1 MASCTLAVISDVHDA
16 PAGAGHAGE
25 YGQILLTRAVRRLN
39 RFIRPDAV
47 VVLGDLLEDPEA
59 PDAMDRL
66 RRLKGVLDLLEAPV
80 VVIPGNHDPE
90 PDRFY
95 QVFERPPEQIDVA
108 GVRLVPFV
116 DPPEPG
122 YHARRTPYDLERMRL
137 ARRGHS
143 GPILCLQHVPVL
155 PPGETPSPY
164 GYTNIDQVLAA
175 MEEAGITLAVGG
187 HYHPGTAL
195 VRRGRSAY
203 LAVKALFQEPFT
215 FTLLRIEDDRIDVEE
230 QALQVPRELG
240 LVDLHSHSEFAY
252 CAKGVG
258 LSLSPKLAELFG
270 LAAMAF
276 TEHSGQLYFE
286 PGAYRRGV
294 FYEGGVDAGEGYEP
308 RTERFWEAAEAVRG
322 ERVLVGLEID
332 ADFQGRLVARPEDL
346 SRCDVKN
353 GAVHQL
359 PELRKKSAADP
370 EKAADEF
377 LWIMERLVRTG
388 IDIVVHPFRVFRRG
402 KVPVPTEAYDP
413 VVRML
418 GESGVAAEINFH
430 TNEPDP
436 EFFRRCIEAGV
447 KLTFG
452 SDAHEPY
459 EVGEFYPHLEL
470 LREIGYDGDL
480 RDILWVPQKLRS
492 DLGW

>member
-1 MASCTLAVISDVHDA
+1 MAFTLAVISDVHDT
-16 PAGAGHAGE
+16 GVQGRHAGE
-25 YGQILLTRAVRRLN
+25 YGRVLLTRAVRRLN
-39 RFIRPDAV
+39 RYIRPDAV
-47 VVLGDLLEDPEA
+47 AVLGDLVEDPAE
-59 PDAMDRL
+59 PGVMERL
-66 RRLKGVLDLLEAPV
+66 AQLKAVIDLLEAPV
-80 VVIPGNHDPE
+80 IVIPGNHDPE
-90 PDRFY
+90 PDLFY
-95 QVFERPPEQIDVA
+95 QVFERPPEHFDVA
-108 GVRLVPFV
+108 GVRLVPFI

-122 YHARRTPYDLERMRL
+122 FNARRLPHELERMRR
-137 ARRGHS
+137 ARGGHS
-143 GPILCLQHVPVL
+143 GPVVCLQHVPVL
-155 PPGETPSPY
+155 PPGETASPY
-164 GYTNIDQVLAA
+164 GYTNVDEVLAA
-175 MEEAGITLAVGG
+175 MDEAAMTLAIGG

-203 LAVKALFQEPFT
+203 LAVKALFTSPFT
-215 FTLLRIEDDRIDVEE
+215 FTLVRIEEDRIEVEE
-230 QALQVPRELG
+230 QALQMPQELG

-252 CAKGVG
+252 CGKGVELG
-258 LSLSPKLAELFG
+258 LSPKLAELFG

-294 FYEGGVDAGEGYEP
+294 FFEGGVDAGEGYEP
-308 RTERFWEAAEAVRG
+308 RMERFWRAAEGVRS

-332 ADFQGRLVARPEDL
+332 ADFQGRLVVRPEDL
-346 SRCDVKN
+346 ARCDVKN

-359 PELRKKSAADP
+359 PELRKKGGADP
-370 EKAADEF
+370 QKAADEF
-377 LWIMERLVRTG
+377 LGIMESLVRTG

-402 KVPVPTEAYDP
+402 KVPVPTWAYDR

-418 GESGVAAEINFH
+418 KESGVAAEINFH

-459 EVGEFYPHLEL
+459 EVGEFYPHLQL
-470 LREIGYDGDL
+470 LREIGYDGAL
-480 RDILWVPQKLRS
+480 REILWVPEKVRAL
-492 DLGW
+492 LGR

>member
-1 MASCTLAVISDVHDA
+1 MAFTLAVISDVHDA
-16 PAGAGHAGE
+16 GAGAGHAGE
-25 YGQILLTRAVRRLN
+25 YGRILLTRAVRRLN
-39 RFIRPDAV
+39 RHVRPDAV
-47 VVLGDLLEDPEA
+47 AVLGDLLDDAAA
-59 PDAMDRL
+59 PDAMERL
-66 RRLKGVLDLLEAPV
+66 AALKQVLDLFEAPV
-80 VVIPGNHDPE
+80 IVIPGNHDPE
-90 PDRFY
+90 PDLFY
-95 QVFERPPEQIDVA
+95 QVFEKPPEHLDVG

-122 YHARRTPYDLERMRL
+122 HNARRMPQDLERMRA
-137 ARRGHS
+137 ARRGHT
-143 GPILCLQHVPVL
+143 GPIVCLQHVPVL

-164 GYTNIDQVLAA
+164 NYTNADEVIAA

-187 HYHPGTAL
+187 HYHAGTEL
-195 VRRGRSAY
+195 VRKGGSAF
-203 LAVKALFQEPFT
+203 LAVKALFQAPFT
-215 FTLLRIEDDRIDVEE
+215 YTLIRVDGDRLELEE
-230 QALQVPRELG
+230 QRLQMPPELG

-252 CAKGVG
+252 CAKGVR

-276 TEHSGQLYFE
+276 TEHSAQLYYE
-286 PGAYRRGV
+286 QGAYRKGV
-294 FYEGGVDAGEGYEP
+294 FYEAGVEATEGYASRME
-308 RTERFWEAAEAVRG
+308 EFWRAAEGVRS

-332 ADFQGRLVARPEDL
+332 ADFRGRLVARPEDL
-346 SRCDVKN
+346 VCCDVKN

-359 PELRKKSAADP
+359 PELRKKAGADP
-370 EKAADEF
+370 QRAADEF
-377 LWIMERLVRTG
+377 LGIMEELVRTG

-402 KVPVPTEAYDP
+402 KVPVPTWTYDR

-418 GESGVAAEINFH
+418 KESGVAAEVNFH

-436 EFFRRCIEAGV
+436 EFFRRCVEAGV

-470 LREIGYDGDL
+470 LKEIGYDGEL
-480 RDILWVPQKLRS
+480 RDILWVPGKVKAA
-492 DLGW
+492 LG